1 MGLHRADK
9 EFRHPG
15 ISYLDYKQ
23 IDMDRVLTGFL
34 PRLWWRGSSS
44 VLVGSRSDLAVDD
57 FVASFLEHPDRF
69 ENFDRDTTYRW
80 LETHLLDLVN
90 RGQPTQAVAGLR
102 PLHGFTYRFRVA
114 RRSRPYGADEQ
125 LYWMIYHATG
135 DLGSATLDH
144 LKRFFFA
151 GVDPRTALP
160 SGEEIDLETQALIS
174 LSEAEK
180 SHITDREASG
190 RDRRPYPPLDQNAAD
205 RLAEDIL
212 RLLYHQHV
220 IPRSVLVEHLK
231 ILFAFHLTLYHLQLM
246 VLLPARVAGARAED
260 GGQHGLF
267 VDVAGIPGTACAKLA
282 ERSARRWYG
291 RIPAFIQATFTVRK
305 LDDFAQYLLNLGR
318 LRRGSDGLI
327 TVGQLLTLLGPDYR
341 TERDQFAGSRLARSL
356 EAIQGPDGNLD
367 PQTTDLVALGLD
379 PFTTYIEVITAQRM
393 AFHRKYLTECLDT
406 LLLKN
411 RAGALIAQPRR
422 GERRF
427 VLDSR
432 LVEVLLQLTLLQPD
446 RRGGWHTVPLR
457 VDEFLTVLKDRY
469 GIYIDELPRGGHLGR
484 PEIVHQA
491 ALRENRAAFVT
502 KLREIGFYADLS
514 DAYLTQTITPRY
526 QLGTGTS

>member
-15 ISYLDYKQ
+15 VSYLDYKQ

-44 VLVGSRSDLAVDD
+44 VLVGSRSDLCVDD

-69 ENFDRDTTYRW
+69 ENFDRETTYRW
-80 LETHLLDLVN
+80 IETHLLDLVN
-90 RGQPTQAVAGLR
+90 RGRTTQAVAGLR

-125 LYWMIYHATG
+125 LYWMIYHASG
-135 DLGSATLDH
+135 DLGAATLDH

-160 SGEEIDLETQALIS
+160 SGEEIDVETQALIS

-180 SHITDREASG
+180 SHITDREAG
-190 RDRRPYPPLDQNAAD
+190 GKDRRPYPPLDQNAAD
-205 RLAEDIL
+205 RLAEDVL
-212 RLLYHQHV
+212 RLLYHQEV

-231 ILFAFHLTLYHLQLM
+231 ILFAFHLALYHLQLM
-246 VLLPARVAGARAED
+246 TLLPARVTRT
-260 GGQHGLF
+260 GGDEGNQHGLF
-267 VDVAGIPGTACAKLA
+267 VDVAGIPGTPSARLA

-318 LRRGSDGLI
+318 LRRGGDGLI
-327 TVGQLLTLLGPDYR
+327 AVDQLFTLLSPDYR
-341 TERDQFAGSRLARSL
+341 TERDHFAGSRLARCL
-356 EAIQGPDGNLD
+356 EAIQGPDGDLD
-367 PQTTDLVALGLD
+367 PQIADLVALGMD
-379 PFTTYIEVITAQRM
+379 PFTTYIEVITAERM

-422 GERRF
+422 GDRRF
-427 VLDSR
+427 ILDSR
-432 LVEVLLQLTLLQPD
+432 LLEVLLQLALLQPD
-446 RRGGWHTVPLR
+446 GRGGLRTVPLR
-457 VDEFLTVLKDRY
+457 VDEFLAVLKDRY
-469 GIYIDELPRGGHLGR
+469 GMYIDELPRGGDLGR
-484 PEIVHQA
+484 PEIVHQS
-491 ALRENRAAFVT
+491 ALRENRRAFVA

-514 DAYLTQTITPRY
+514 DAYLVQTITPRY
-526 QLGTGTS
+526 QLGNNSS